1 MDLGVRR
8 LARAKVNL
16 YLHVQGRR
24 SDGYHLLDSLVVF
37 PEFGDVVELL
47 PAERSCLTLQ
57 GPLAPLLADVPAERN
72 LAWKA
77 AQLLL
82 HEADADEQFEI
93 RITKAIPPQAGL
105 GGASADAAAVLHLIN
120 ARLALHIA
128 PEELQGLALRLG
140 ADVPACLASTPLFF
154 SGIGE
159 VLEPAPG
166 LPALALVLVWPGE
179 GLATPAI
186 FAALREAHIGPPTPR
201 PAFTAGI
208 ATAAMLKA
216 QRNDLQPLA
225 ESMLPPIRDV
235 LRAIEGERGC
245 QVARMTGSGAACF
258 GLFDTVANARAAAAA
273 VAGQRPSWWVQAVST

>member
-1 MDLGVRR
+1 MRR

-37 PEFGDVVELL
+37 PDFGDTVELL
-47 PAERSCLTLQ
+47 TAERSSLTVQ
-57 GPLAPLLADVPAERN
+57 GPLAHLVADVPAERN

-82 HEADADEQFEI
+82 HEADADDHFEI
-93 RITKAIPPQAGL
+93 RITKRIPPQAGL

-120 ARLALHIA
+120 ERLALHIA

-140 ADVPACLASTPLFF
+140 ADVPACIASRPLFF
-154 SGIGE
+154 AGIGE
-159 VLEPAPG
+159 VLEPAPS
-166 LPALALVLVWPGE
+166 LPELALVLVWPGE

-186 FAALREAHIGPPTPR
+186 FAALREVHIGPPTPR
-201 PAFTAGI
+201 PALTAQGAI
-208 ATAAMLKA
+208 AGLMA

-225 ESMLPPIRDV
+225 EAQLPAIRDM
-235 LRAIEGERGC
+235 LRALEGEHGC
-245 QVARMTGSGAACF
+245 QFARMTGSGSACF
-258 GLFDTVANARAAAAA
+258 GMLDSAGSARAAAAA
-273 VAGQRPSWWVQAVST
+273 IAGQHPSWWVQAVST

>member
-24 SDGYHLLDSLVVF
+24 GDGYHLLDSLVVF
-37 PEFGDVVELL
+37 PEFGDTVELL
-47 PAERSCLTLQ
+47 PAARLCLTVQ
-57 GPLAPLLADVPAERN
+57 GPLASLLADVPAERN

-77 AQLLL
+77 AALLL
-82 HEADADEQFEI
+82 HEADAEEHFEI

-120 ARLALHIA
+120 ERLALHIA
-128 PEELQGLALRLG
+128 PQELQGLALRLG
-140 ADVPACLASTPLFF
+140 ADVPACVASTPLFF
-154 SGIGE
+154 SGIGD
-159 VLEPAPG
+159 VLEPAPS

-186 FAALREAHIGPPTPR
+186 FAALRETHIGPPTSR
-201 PAFTAGI
+201 PALAAGVPVVS
-208 ATAAMLKA
+208 MLEA

-225 ESMLPPIRDV
+225 EALLPA
-235 LRAIEGERGC
+235 LREVVRALEGERGC
-245 QVARMTGSGAACF
+245 RLARMTGSGSACF
-258 GLFDTVANARAAAAA
+258 GLFDSAADARAAAAA
-273 VAGQRPSWWVQAVST
+273 IAGGHPSWWVQAVSA

>member
-1 MDLGVRR
+1 VRR

-24 SDGYHLLDSLVVF
+24 PDGYHLLDSLVVF
-37 PEFGDVVELL
+37 PEFGDTVELVA
-47 PAERSCLTLQ
+47 AERASLTVR
-57 GPLAPLLADVPAERN
+57 GPLAHLLADVPAEDN

-82 HEADADEQFEI
+82 HEADADQHFEI
-93 RITKAIPPQAGL
+93 RVTKRIPPQAGL

-120 ARLALHIA
+120 ERLNLRIA

-140 ADVPACLASTPLFF
+140 ADVPACIASVPLFF

-159 VLEPAPG
+159 GIEPA
-166 LPALALVLVWPGE
+166 PALALSLVLAWPGA

-186 FAALREAHIGPPTPR
+186 FSALRQSPLPLPAVR
-201 PAFTAGI
+201 PAFAAGSNPVDV
-208 ATAAMLKA
+208 LRH

-225 ESMLPPIRDV
+225 ERLLPAIGDV
-235 LRAIEGERGC
+235 LASLRTAAGC
-245 QVARMTGSGAACF
+245 EFARMTGSGSACF
-258 GLFDTVANARAAAAA
+258 GVFRSQSAARTAANRITSAH
-273 VAGQRPSWWVQAVST
+273 PSWWVEAVAA

>member
-1 MDLGVRR
+1 MRR

-37 PEFGDVVELL
+37 PDFGDTVELL
-47 PAERSCLTLQ
+47 PAERPSLTVQ
-57 GPLAPLLADVPAERN
+57 GPLAHLLAGVPAERN

-77 AQLLL
+77 AELLL
-82 HEADADEQFEI
+82 HEADADEHFEI
-93 RITKAIPPQAGL
+93 RITKCIPPQAGL

-120 ARLALHIA
+120 ERLALHIA

-140 ADVPACLASTPLFF
+140 ADVPACIASTPLFF
-154 SGIGE
+154 AGIGE
-159 VLEPAPG
+159 VLELAPP
-166 LPALALVLVWPGE
+166 LPEMALVLVWPGE

-201 PAFTAGI
+201 PALTAGG
-208 ATAAMLKA
+208 ATVVLTA

-225 ESMLPPIRDV
+225 EGQLPAIRDM
-235 LRAIEGERGC
+235 LRALESEHGC
-245 QVARMTGSGAACF
+245 RVARMTGSGSACF
-258 GLFDTVANARAAAAA
+258 GMFDSGLSARAAAAVIA
-273 VAGQRPSWWVQAVST
+273 RQHPSWWVQAVSA